1 MIFSRSTLDHVRHQV
16 LHHVHVALENGVD
29 DGVQDIAAHVLDG
42 VERGHPGV
50 VHDDVDA
57 AVKEFQGFV
66 DRRLDLG
73 LIT

>member
-1 MIFSRSTLDHVRHQV
+1 MIFPDRRSIMFGTRYFTTYMWPLRTVSMT
-16 LHHVHVALENGVD
+16 AS
-29 DGVQDIAAHVLDG
+29 
-42 VERGHPGV
+42 GHRCACPGWCRARPPGV